1 VHLRV
6 KRDRYLNLLASAG
19 RHIANR
25 SNPDSIEG
33 ARRMTLR
40 MSKDRATIGR
50 ALPQTDRAGYV
61 LVRSLILAAVALV
74 VIQSRAFADDKN
86 SVPLPREQ
94 WPVSVPFDVPVADC
108 EKMGGTLINPRRP
121 LCQIVSANCAAHEG
135 FIIVMRDAYIT
146 ASSRLAAC
154 RKMH

>member
-1 VHLRV
+1 
-6 KRDRYLNLLASAG
+6 
-19 RHIANR
+19 
-25 SNPDSIEG
+25 
-33 ARRMTLR
+33 MTLR

-121 LCQIVSANCAAHEG
+121 ICQIVSANCAAHEG
-135 FIIVMRDAYIT
+135 FIMVMRDAYIT

>member
-86 SVPLPREQ
+86 S
-94 WPVSVPFDVPVADC
+94 A
-108 EKMGGTLINPRRP
+108 
-121 LCQIVSANCAAHEG
+121 
-135 FIIVMRDAYIT
+135 
-146 ASSRLAAC
+146 
-154 RKMH
+154 